1 MVDDGFGGKEPR
13 FTCNVYL
20 QQAADAYRV
29 VQDFASIF
37 RGMAYWANA
46 SVFAAADMP
55 SDPVYT
61 YSSANVVDGKFSY
74 VGSALGTRYTVAL
87 VSWNDLSEMGRQKV
101 EYVENREGIARY
113 GIQQVEVTGFG
124 CTSRGQAH
132 RVGKWML
139 LTSNLE
145 TRSVTFSVGLDAC
158 RVRPGSIIR
167 VADQHLAGC
176 RRIGVHPRGHDHRGH
191 GGRGAGRASRRPADR
206 QPSQRRVRDARGGVR
221 SAPDSP
227 RTIPSSPW
235 TPPS

>member
-1 MVDDGFGGKEPR
+1 
-13 FTCNVYL
+13 
-20 QQAADAYRV
+20 
-29 VQDFASIF
+29 
-37 RGMAYWANA
+37 
-46 SVFAAADMP
+46 MP

-145 TRSVTFSVGLDAC
+145 RARSRSRWAWTPAACVPAASSASPTSIWPAAASAAASARPRPPWSRWTRSWAC
-158 RVRPGSIIR
+158 V
-167 VADQHLAGC
+167 
-176 RRIGVHPRGHDHRGH
+176 
-191 GGRGAGRASRRPADR
+191 PAT
-206 QPSQRRVRDARGGVR
+206 G
-221 SAPDSP
+221 
-227 RTIPSSPW
+227 
-235 TPPS
+235 